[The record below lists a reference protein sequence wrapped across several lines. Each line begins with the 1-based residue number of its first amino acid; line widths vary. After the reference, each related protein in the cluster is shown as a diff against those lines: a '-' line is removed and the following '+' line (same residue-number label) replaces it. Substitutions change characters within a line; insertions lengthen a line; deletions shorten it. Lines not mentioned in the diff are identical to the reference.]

1 MRIEII
7 DDGIKIFIQNG
18 FIKNIDWDD
27 KEQVVESIKNLFNKI
42 RKKYHLY
49 IKGLY
54 KVKVYPNKIGT
65 YIEAIQLEEES
76 YTNADLDLRII
87 LVLQKELYLK
97 IDDSS
102 FAINTDLPYFYK
114 NNSYYIDVD
123 NIDDITPYI
132 EFGTIVSEEI

>member
-54 KVKVYPNKIGT
+54 KVSPT
-65 YIEAIQLEEES
+65 
-76 YTNADLDLRII
+76 I
-87 LVLQKELYLK
+87 LKEWW
-97 IDDSS
+97 
-102 FAINTDLPYFYK
+102 
-114 NNSYYIDVD
+114 
-123 NIDDITPYI
+123 
-132 EFGTIVSEEI
+132 G

>member
-54 KVKVYPNKIGT
+54 KVKVYPKKVT
-65 YIEAIQLEEES
+65 LML
-76 YTNADLDLRII
+76 T
-87 LVLQKELYLK
+87 
-97 IDDSS
+97 
-102 FAINTDLPYFYK
+102 
-114 NNSYYIDVD
+114 
-123 NIDDITPYI
+123 
-132 EFGTIVSEEI
+132 